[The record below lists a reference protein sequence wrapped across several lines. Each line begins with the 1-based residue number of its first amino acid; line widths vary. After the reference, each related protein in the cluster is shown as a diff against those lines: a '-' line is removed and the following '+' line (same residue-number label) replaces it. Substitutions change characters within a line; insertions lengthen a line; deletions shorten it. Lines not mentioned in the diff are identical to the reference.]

1 MVKAARHN
9 PCPAHPQAEGRG
21 QESRRRIATG
31 SASERRAIRSGPPNV
46 TVQMQPLQS
55 SERSEHSIARLSFA
69 TVCYAAGA
77 SIGGRRDLAQEPL
90 DVVAVGERRGQAIG
104 WSGHGHKNAVSA
116 MTVGATRDS
125 RGEGRP
131 ITIRGATRTS
141 AAKSPSGSE
150 SAESAAPV
158 DAPQRGDPRNL
169 DTLQR
174 RSVRAGRCRA
184 SGTTTSSGLILASTV
199 VRPRTSLVDHRLQFF
214 HREVGLENPPEA
226 GALDAADQ
234 AR

>member
-1 MVKAARHN
+1 MLAGRH
-9 PCPAHPQAEGRG
+9 
-21 QESRRRIATG
+21 
-31 SASERRAIRSGPPNV
+31 NV

-77 SIGGRRDLAQEPL
+77 SLGGRRDLAQEPL

-125 RGEGRP
+125 RGEGGP

-184 SGTTTSSGLILASTV
+184 SGTTTSSGLILASQSFGPERHLSIIACSFSTGKSAS
-199 VRPRTSLVDHRLQFF
+199 RIRLKRAPWMPPIRLVEPSF
-214 HREVGLENPPEA
+214 HVHVMTMNCGTYGGRSFL
-226 GALDAADQ
+226 
-234 AR
+234 R